1 MEKYKMTLDLNVL
14 NHLGLNLYSNTPA
27 VLSEVIA
34 NAWDADA
41 TEVVINCN
49 QEEDVITIIDNGC
62 GMTTEDI
69 NNKFLCVGYQKRKNG
84 EAKTRQLGRAVMG
97 RKGIGKLSLLSIADT
112 IKIYSKK
119 DDEKNAFCMSRD
131 DIEREITSTNR
142 SYAPREIEF
151 EDFPFE
157 TGTKIVIRNF
167 KKNINRTAEFL
178 RKRLARRFSV
188 IGTDFN
194 IILCGTPITIEDRDF
209 YRKIQFVW
217 PIGEFDVA
225 ALRSYPNISIQPP
238 LDGKISEKYKISGWI
253 GSAEKPS
260 DLDGN
265 NKISIITRGKLAQED
280 LLSTFGEGGVYASY
294 LIGEINADF
303 LDDDNA
309 SDISTSNRQQY
320 IEDDD
325 RYQALKS
332 HTYKLLKSI
341 QSKWTDLRK
350 EKSTDKVI
358 SSIPAIKEWYDSLRP
373 STKKY
378 AQRLFASIESMRFD
392 DDDSKKRE
400 LLKYGILAFERLK
413 LTDKLSLL
421 DNDDNMIDD
430 IVKFGDVFADLQDI
444 EATLYWEIANER
456 LKIVKQLSE
465 SCDQNAKEKVLQ
477 KYIFDNLWLLNP
489 SWERAVAGTERIE
502 QGVGKEFDI
511 INAGL
516 TDEEKKARL
525 DIRYISS
532 TGKHIIVELKRYIPT
547 YKVNVFSLHDQ
558 IYKYRKALQKCLRAI
573 GREHEPIEAICI
585 IGKEILPDE
594 MTLEEANQKLAGDA
608 RIMTYDQIIFES
620 MQSYSEYLK
629 RQSGIGKIRKLIESI

>member
-41 TEVVINCN
+41 TEVVINCS
-49 QEEDVITIIDNGC
+49 QEEDAITIIDNGC

-142 SYAPREIEF
+142 SYAPRVIEF

-178 RKRLARRFSV
+178 KKRLARRFSV
-188 IGTDFN
+188 IGKDFN

-225 ALRSYPNISIQPP
+225 ALSSYPNISIQPP
-238 LDGKISEKYKISGWI
+238 LDGKISERYKISGWI
-253 GSAEKPS
+253 GSSEKPS

-280 LLSTFGEGGVYASY
+280 LLATFGEGGVYASY
-294 LIGEINADF
+294 LIGEIHADF

-320 IEDDD
+320 IEDDE

-341 QSKWTDLRK
+341 QGKWTDLRK
-350 EKSTDKVI
+350 EKSTDKVT

-421 DNDDNMIDD
+421 DNNDNMIDD

-558 IYKYRKALQKCLRAI
+558 IYKYRKALHKCLRAI

-629 RQSGIGKIRKLIESI
+629 RQSGIGKIRKIIESI

>member
-280 LLSTFGEGGVYASY
+280 MLSTFGEGGVYASY

-358 SSIPAIKEWYDSLRP
+358 SSIPAIKEWYDSLRS

>member
-97 RKGIGKLSLLSIADT
+97 RKGIGKLSLLSIADI

-217 PIGEFDVA
+217 PIGEFDAA

-350 EKSTDKVI
+350 EKSTERI
-358 SSIPAIKEWYDSLRP
+358 TSSNLAIKEWYNNLGRD
-373 STKKY
+373 TKRY
-378 AQRLFASIESMRFD
+378 AQKLFASIESMRFD
-392 DDDSKKRE
+392 DDDDKKKE
-400 LLKYGILAFERLK
+400 LLKYGILAFERLR
-413 LTDKLSLL
+413 LTDRLSVLEEAEEG
-421 DNDDNMIDD
+421 ISD
-430 IVKFGDVFADLQDI
+430 IMKFGEVFADLQDI
-444 EATLYWEIANER
+444 EATLYWEIAHER
-456 LKIVKQLSE
+456 VKVIRAIADK
-465 SCDQNAKEKVLQ
+465 CDENAKERILQ
-477 KYIFDNLWLLNP
+477 EYIFKNLWLLNP
-489 SWERAVAGTERIE
+489 SWERATKGSERFE
-502 QGVGKEFDI
+502 QSVTREFDAI
-511 INAGL
+511 TSKL
-516 TDEEKKARL
+516 TKEEKDARL
-525 DIRYISS
+525 DIRYRNTSG
-532 TGKHIIVELKRYIPT
+532 TNVIIELKRYVPT
-547 YKVNVFSLHDQ
+547 YKVDIFDLLRQ
-558 IYKYRKALQKCLRAI
+558 INKYRKALSKCLKEA
-573 GREHEPIEAICI
+573 GRENEPIDAICI
-585 IGKEILPDE
+585 IGKNIIADDMSHKEANEILG
-594 MTLEEANQKLAGDA
+594 KSG
-608 RIMTYDQIIFES
+608 RIIFYDEIIEGALA
-620 MQSYSEYLK
+620 SYSDYLAHEDK
-629 RQSGIGKIRKLIESI
+629 IGKLRELINKI

>member
-41 TEVVINCN
+41 TEVVINCS

-157 TGTKIVIRNF
+157 TGTKIIIRNF

-188 IGTDFN
+188 IGKDFN

-225 ALRSYPNISIQPP
+225 ALRPYPNISIQPP
-238 LDGKISEKYKISGWI
+238 LDGRISEKYKISGWI

-280 LLSTFGEGGVYASY
+280 LLASFGEGGVYASY
-294 LIGEINADF
+294 LIGEIHADF

-320 IEDDD
+320 IEDDE

-332 HTYKLLKSI
+332 HTFKLLKSI

-350 EKSTDKVI
+350 EKSTDKVT
-358 SSIPAIKEWYDSLRP
+358 SSIPAIKEWYDSLKP

-421 DNDDNMIDD
+421 DNNDNMIDD

-594 MTLEEANQKLAGDA
+594 MTLEEANQKLGGDA

-629 RQSGIGKIRKLIESI
+629 RQSGIGKIRKIIESI

>member
-41 TEVVINCN
+41 TEVVINCS

-112 IKIYSKK
+112 IQIYSKK
-119 DDEKNAFCMSRD
+119 DNEKNAFCMSRV

-188 IGTDFN
+188 IGKDFN

-225 ALRSYPNISIQPP
+225 ALSSYPNISIQPP
-238 LDGKISEKYKISGWI
+238 LDGKISERYKISGWI
-253 GSAEKPS
+253 GSSEKPS

-280 LLSTFGEGGVYASY
+280 LLATFGEGGVYASY
-294 LIGEINADF
+294 LIGEIHADF

-320 IEDDD
+320 IEDDE

-341 QSKWTDLRK
+341 QGKWTDLRK
-350 EKSTDKVI
+350 EKSTDKVT

-421 DNDDNMIDD
+421 DNNDNMIDD

-558 IYKYRKALQKCLRAI
+558 IYKYRKALQKCLKAI

-629 RQSGIGKIRKLIESI
+629 RQSGIGKIRKIIESI

>member
-465 SCDQNAKEKVLQ
+465 SCDQNAKEIVLQ

>member
-1 MEKYKMTLDLNVL
+1 MTLDLNVL

-465 SCDQNAKEKVLQ
+465 SCDQNAKEIVLQ